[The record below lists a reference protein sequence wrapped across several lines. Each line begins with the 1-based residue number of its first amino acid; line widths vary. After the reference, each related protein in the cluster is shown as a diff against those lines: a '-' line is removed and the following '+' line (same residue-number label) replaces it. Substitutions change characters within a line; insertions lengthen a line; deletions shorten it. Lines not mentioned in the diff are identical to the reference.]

1 MVRVTGELDWFSA
14 HIRLREPDKSED
26 KIETAKR
33 TQWFESGGR
42 KGRGSDDKS
51 SGAQLPKNQSCDG
64 TVEAG
69 LPWSIDPLLSWRES
83 IDRKRGREGGECRGK
98 LQVPRQDERV
108 EAKELYKTSVDGLL
122 IEKAESEGL
131 RIDAGVLD

>member
-1 MVRVTGELDWFSA
+1 MVRVTGELDCFSA

-83 IDRKRGREGGECRGK
+83 IDRKRGREGSMQRQTPSTKTRRKGRGQGTLQDQCRWASHRDSRKRG
-98 LQVPRQDERV
+98 
-108 EAKELYKTSVDGLL
+108 TSD
-122 IEKAESEGL
+122 
-131 RIDAGVLD
+131 